1 MTLTPPNETK
11 SAKSKKILKF
21 SQNDKKKKTLLCYNV
36 SNTFQMSNE
45 CMKSHTKSNLI

>member
-21 SQNDKKKKTLLCYNV
+21 SQNDKKKKKTLYAIILQIHSDV
-36 SNTFQMSNE
+36 
-45 CMKSHTKSNLI
+45 